1 MCMYVYV
8 CVCMCMYVYVCV
20 CMYVRTY
27 VCMYVYVCVLEYTFP
42 PTWALAQGSRLK
54 DKRLCQDEKSL
65 SHFVICDFE
74 RSGRL
79 ERIATLG

>member
-1 MCMYVYV
+1 M
-8 CVCMCMYVYVCV
+8 
-20 CMYVRTY
+20 Y
-27 VCMYVYVCVLEYTFP
+27 VCMFLCVEIHFSSNLGF
-42 PTWALAQGSRLK
+42 GSRLK

-79 ERIATLG
+79 ECIATLG